1 MMKKNLPTLFL
12 LSLSAA
18 CLPAKEKN
26 FPESANWLISFDMEA
41 FNQSRMGKFITG
53 KMNEDPNIN
62 QKMQGLKN
70 AFGVDLLK
78 IREISAFG
86 SGEKDMGTALIR
98 GGINSKQLEGFASLN
113 DDVEIGDIGN
123 KKTYTFKKGAW
134 GILSGDSI
142 AVASNKELL
151 KETLIPKNAKKK
163 PSPLHSFVHSINK
176 ENAPIIY
183 FAANMLRVNRLQ
195 NKILSGNLKTKP
207 EQATNAKQLA
217 ENISKSLTL
226 NSLMV
231 GEILFKKS
239 RNMAFFLDE
248 TTDHIRIKVYFQSAN
263 DEAAEHLEN
272 IFRSWPS
279 LLALTDGVNPELD
292 EVMKHVKFSVLRDK
306 KSVGMTVLLSHSFFE
321 TKVNEEIKK
330 KKKAKE
336 VSK

>member
-1 MMKKNLPTLFL
+1 MKKTLLTLFA
-12 LSLSAA
+12 LSLSASS
-18 CLPAKEKN
+18 LPAKEIN
-26 FPESANWLISFDMEA
+26 FPDSSNWMISFDVKTFHE
-41 FNQSRMGKFITG
+41 SRMGKFIMG
-53 KMNEDPNIN
+53 KMSEDPNVN

-113 DDVEIGDIGN
+113 DKVEIGDKGD
-123 KKTYTFKKGAW
+123 KKTYTFKKGSL
-134 GILSGDSI
+134 GILSGDSV

-151 KETLIPKNAKKK
+151 EEALIPKNAKKK
-163 PSPLHSFVHSINK
+163 PSHLHSFVHSINK
-176 ENAPIIY
+176 EEAPIMW
-183 FAANMLRVNRLQ
+183 FAANVLKVNRLQ
-195 NKILSGNLKTKP
+195 NKIKADQETTP
-207 EQATNAKQLA
+207 KQLA
-217 ENISKSLTL
+217 ESISKSL
-226 NSLMV
+226 NSVMA
-231 GEILFKKS
+231 GEILFKKF

-248 TTDHIRIKVYFQSAN
+248 TNDHIRIKVYLQSAN
-263 DEAAEHLEN
+263 DEVAEHLEN

-292 EVMKHVKFSVLRDK
+292 EVMKHVKFSVLREK

-336 VSK
+336 DSK

>member
-86 SGEKDMGTALIR
+86 SGEKDKGTALIS

-113 DDVEIGDIGN
+113 EKVEIDKVGN
-123 KKTYTFKKGAW
+123 KKTYTFKKGSL
-134 GILSGDSI
+134 GILSGDSVAI
-142 AVASNKELL
+142 ASNQELL
-151 KETLIPKNAKKK
+151 KEALIPKNAKKK
-163 PSPLHSFVHSINK
+163 PSPLHSFVQSINQ
-176 ENAPIIY
+176 EEAPIIW
-183 FAANMLRVNRLQ
+183 FGANALKVNRLQ
-195 NKILSGNLKTKP
+195 NKIKADPTTSAEK
-207 EQATNAKQLA
+207 LA
-217 ENISKSLTL
+217 QGISKSL
-226 NSLMV
+226 NSVMV
-231 GEILFKKS
+231 GEIMFKKF
-239 RNMAFFLDE
+239 RNIAIFLDE
-248 TTDHIRIKVYFQSAN
+248 TNDHIRIKVYFQSAN
-263 DEAAEHLEN
+263 DEVADHLEN

-279 LLALTDGVNPELD
+279 LLALADGMNPELD
-292 EVMKHVKFSVLRDK
+292 EVMKHLKFSVIREK
-306 KSVGMTVLLSHSFFE
+306 KSVGMSALLSHSFFE
-321 TKVNEEIKK
+321 TKVNEEIEK

-336 VSK
+336 DSK

>member
-1 MMKKNLPTLFL
+1 MKKTLLTLFA
-12 LSLSAA
+12 LSLSSSW
-18 CLPAKEKN
+18 LPAKEIN
-26 FPESANWLISFDMEA
+26 FPDSSNWMISFDVKA
-41 FNQSRMGKFITG
+41 FHESRMGKFIFG

-62 QKMQGLKN
+62 QKMLGLKN

-113 DDVEIGDIGN
+113 DKVEIGDKGD
-123 KKTYTFKKGAW
+123 KKTYTLKKGSL
-134 GILSGDSI
+134 GILSGDSV

-151 KETLIPKNAKKK
+151 EEALIPKNAKKK
-163 PSPLHSFVHSINK
+163 PSPLHSFVHSIKK
-176 ENAPIIY
+176 EEAPIMW
-183 FAANMLRVNRLQ
+183 FAANVLKVNRLQ
-195 NKILSGNLKTKP
+195 NKIKADQETTP
-207 EQATNAKQLA
+207 KQLA
-217 ENISKSLTL
+217 ESISKSL
-226 NSLMV
+226 NSVMA
-231 GEILFKKS
+231 GEILFKKF

-248 TTDHIRIKVYFQSAN
+248 TNDHIRIKVYLQSAN
-263 DEAAEHLEN
+263 DEVAEHLEN

-292 EVMKHVKFSVLRDK
+292 EVMKHVKFSVLREK

-336 VSK
+336 DSK

>member
-113 DDVEIGDIGN
+113 DDVESGDIGN
-123 KKTYTFKKGAW
+123 K
-134 GILSGDSI
+134 
-142 AVASNKELL
+142 
-151 KETLIPKNAKKK
+151 
-163 PSPLHSFVHSINK
+163 
-176 ENAPIIY
+176 
-183 FAANMLRVNRLQ
+183 
-195 NKILSGNLKTKP
+195 
-207 EQATNAKQLA
+207 
-217 ENISKSLTL
+217 
-226 NSLMV
+226 
-231 GEILFKKS
+231 
-239 RNMAFFLDE
+239 
-248 TTDHIRIKVYFQSAN
+248 
-263 DEAAEHLEN
+263 
-272 IFRSWPS
+272 
-279 LLALTDGVNPELD
+279 
-292 EVMKHVKFSVLRDK
+292 
-306 KSVGMTVLLSHSFFE
+306 
-321 TKVNEEIKK
+321 
-330 KKKAKE
+330 
-336 VSK
+336 

>member
-1 MMKKNLPTLFL
+1 MMKKNLPTLLL

-86 SGEKDMGTALIR
+86 SGEKDKGTALIS

-134 GILSGDSI
+134 GILSEDSI

-151 KETLIPKNAKKK
+151 EEALIPKNAKKK
-163 PSPLHSFVHSINK
+163 PSPLHSFVHSMNK
-176 ENAPIIY
+176 EEAPIMW
-183 FAANMLRVNRLQ
+183 FAANVLKVNRLQ
-195 NKILSGNLKTKP
+195 NKIKADQETTP
-207 EQATNAKQLA
+207 KQLA
-217 ENISKSLTL
+217 ESISKSL
-226 NSLMV
+226 NSVMV
-231 GEILFKKS
+231 GEILFKKF